1 MTIKEIAKLAD
12 VSVSTVSKVINDKAD
27 NINPQTRSR
36 VLKIVKEYNFT
47 PYGTVKSVSRAKKFM
62 LGVLLRNAS
71 KASRMIDGILHRA
84 QDRGYSILLLDSR
97 ESLELEAKN
106 IAVLCGHN
114 VDGVIWEP
122 VNPAEVQSLQQFDSH
137 SIPACL
143 INALSKSPPSY
154 SINFESMGYAMT

>member
-36 VLKIVKEYNFT
+36 VLRIVKEYNFT

-114 VDGVIWEP
+114 VDGVIWERRSRVSSSSTAIASRHASSMP
-122 VNPAEVQSLQQFDSH
+122 YPNLPLP
-137 SIPACL
+137 IP
-143 INALSKSPPSY
+143 
-154 SINFESMGYAMT
+154 

>member
-71 KASRMIDGILHRA
+71 KPH
-84 QDRGYSILLLDSR
+84 DRRDF
-97 ESLELEAKN
+97 A
-106 IAVLCGHN
+106 
-114 VDGVIWEP
+114 
-122 VNPAEVQSLQQFDSH
+122 
-137 SIPACL
+137 
-143 INALSKSPPSY
+143 
-154 SINFESMGYAMT
+154 